1 MEYQIQRR
9 EQMLAG
15 YLLCWPSLLKKR
27 LKDEEKA
34 VKKRWMDEKKV
45 RICDVLR
52 PSLPGER
59 EVCG

>member
-1 MEYQIQRR
+1 
-9 EQMLAG
+9 MLAG

-27 LKDEEKA
+27 LKDEEKV